1 MRIAHTMIRVAD
13 LDESIDFYTN
23 KLGLELV
30 SRDELPG
37 ADATLAFIRDPE
49 SGHEIELTY
58 NHDGR
63 DYDLGDAFGHIA
75 FYVADVDATVAQ
87 WRERGVP
94 VSLEPLVIGNG
105 MKIAFVTDPTG
116 YALELIEKPEAA

>member
-23 KLGLELV
+23 KIGLELV

-37 ADATLAFIRDPE
+37 ADATLAFIRDPK

-75 FYVADVDATVAQ
+75 FYVADVDATIAQ

-94 VSLEPLVIGNG
+94 VALEPLVIGNG
-105 MKIAFVTDPTG
+105 AKIAFVTDPTG

>member
-1 MRIAHTMIRVAD
+1 VRIAHTMIRVAD

-23 KLGLELV
+23 KIGLELV

-37 ADATLAFIRDPE
+37 ADATLAFIRDPN

-94 VSLEPLVIGNG
+94 VALEPLVIGNG
-105 MKIAFVTDPTG
+105 AKIAFVTDPTG

>member
-23 KLGLELV
+23 KIGLELV

-37 ADATLAFIRDPE
+37 ADATLAFIRDPK

-75 FYVADVDATVAQ
+75 FYVADVDATIAQ

-94 VSLEPLVIGNG
+94 VALEPLVIGNG
-105 MKIAFVTDPTG
+105 SKIAFVTDPTG

>member
-1 MRIAHTMIRVAD
+1 VRIAHTMIRVAD

-23 KLGLELV
+23 KIGLELV

-37 ADATLAFIRDPE
+37 ADATLAFIRDPK

-75 FYVADVDATVAQ
+75 FYVADVDATIAQ

-94 VSLEPLVIGNG
+94 VALEPLVIGNG
-105 MKIAFVTDPTG
+105 AKIAFVTDPTG